1 MTFYPI
7 VIPITSETDVLYYFP
22 GWLRTLLFGSMGLAI
37 FGTLLL
43 IISTVGFLVF
53 GAETEKLGTRG
64 LAVVLI
70 GLFLLVCCLPLML
83 VFGVRMG

>member
-37 FGTLLL
+37 FGVLLM
-43 IISTVGFLVF
+43 IISAVGFLVF
-53 GAETEKLGTRG
+53 DVEIEKLDTIG
-64 LAVVLI
+64 LAVVLV

-83 VFGVRMG
+83 IFGVRMG

>member
-22 GWLRTLLFGSMGLAI
+22 GWLNTLLFGSMGLAI
-37 FGTLLL
+37 FGVLLM
-43 IISTVGFLVF
+43 IISAVGFLVF
-53 GAETEKLGTRG
+53 DAEIEKLNTIG
-64 LAVVLI
+64 LAAVLV

-83 VFGVRMG
+83 IFGVRMG

>member
-7 VIPITSETDVLYYFP
+7 VIPITSDSDALYYYP
-22 GWLRTLLFGSMGLAI
+22 EWLRTLIFGSMGI
-37 FGTLLL
+37 TFVGVLLL
-43 IISTVGFLVF
+43 IISAVGFLAF

-64 LAVVLI
+64 LAVALV

-83 VFGVRMG
+83 IFGVWME

>member
-22 GWLRTLLFGSMGLAI
+22 GWLSTLLFGSMGIAL

-43 IISTVGFLVF
+43 IISAVGFLVF
-53 GAETEKLGTRG
+53 DAETEKLGTRG
-64 LAVVLI
+64 LAVVLV

-83 VFGVRMG
+83 VFGVRME